1 MPTACVARHI
11 NGTAPSRAAT
21 ISSHNKILDS
31 ACLALHE
38 SVIVLEGPEP
48 AGGYNLGQLK
58 ALHSSC
64 RRACGL
70 LEQTIR
76 VAEQQLQVEEFDEP
90 LPEQGQSRIATKFR
104 SQQATAKN
112 SRLDR
117 RRAPSIG
124 MEAEKEMAA
133 ATAAAARLGFRFV
146 VPPEPDDDVEDGA
159 EEDARAAKS
168 RERRGSSRRTSS
180 ASSSAETGSFRRN
193 SKPDALSLP
202 DGEYSIPGLGGAHD
216 LPDGEYAIPGLSA
229 PPSGMNGGADAHD
242 ERGPPARDLPAPGFR
257 GGSRM
262 RQQQERMIQASRA
275 SRLHVRRS
283 ASTPRSGEVVGAE
296 SLSLSLGS
304 SWRPNTSYDDAEAA
318 AALAAAEFAAADDM
332 SPPRDPNVKVGG
344 RWHQDAH
351 SVRPAE
357 ADRVPSP
364 PDSDS
369 PPRAAAGRIRQRAAA
384 ARSNRL
390 QQRRPSFFGSD
401 QIKLI
406 GDENADLGA
415 RWN

>member
-1 MPTACVARHI
+1 
-11 NGTAPSRAAT
+11 
-21 ISSHNKILDS
+21 
-31 ACLALHE
+31 
-38 SVIVLEGPEP
+38 
-48 AGGYNLGQLK
+48 
-58 ALHSSC
+58 
-64 RRACGL
+64 
-70 LEQTIR
+70 
-76 VAEQQLQVEEFDEP
+76 
-90 LPEQGQSRIATKFR
+90 
-104 SQQATAKN
+104 
-112 SRLDR
+112 
-117 RRAPSIG
+117 
-124 MEAEKEMAA
+124 MAA

-146 VPPEPDDDVEDGA
+146 VPPEPDDDGEDGA
-159 EEDARAAKS
+159 EEDGRAAKN

-216 LPDGEYAIPGLSA
+216 HSLKPDALSLPDGEYSIPGLGGAHDLPDGEYSIPGLSA
-229 PPSGMNGGADAHD
+229 PPSGMNGAADAHD

-344 RWHQDAH
+344 RWHQDAP

-406 GDENADLGA
+406 GDENTDLGA